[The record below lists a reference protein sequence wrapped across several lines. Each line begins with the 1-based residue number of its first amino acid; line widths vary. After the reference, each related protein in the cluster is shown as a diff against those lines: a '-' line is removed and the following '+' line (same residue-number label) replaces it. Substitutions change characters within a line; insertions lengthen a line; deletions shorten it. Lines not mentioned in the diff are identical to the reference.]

1 MFDICSIQN
10 RYVFESFILKMVTN
24 RSKLAHFHLIFD
36 RKWRNCK
43 CGYYDKKVDIFK
55 EHISA
60 NIHSNGLEVI

>member
-1 MFDICSIQN
+1 
-10 RYVFESFILKMVTN
+10 MVTN

-60 NIHSNGLEVI
+60 NIHSNGLEVIGN